1 MATDLVIRGTRVGE
15 DLHGNIC
22 LNDIWALA
30 GSPEN
35 KRARDWFP
43 SKRVGAVKQ
52 ILDQRIGESF
62 PNSEPPPT
70 YSVEGKGRAS
80 RTYAH
85 PVLALDYAAYLNAGL
100 AVEVNEVFLRFK
112 AKDVTLALE
121 ILDGMTAQGEFDKT
135 RVDLRNLLKEH
146 NKLSAAAGAAAGVKD
161 FPAYNGAGLRGLYG
175 GMTKAQVTA
184 KKGLPPEAHHLD
196 HAGHEELAANYFKA
210 TQAQAKLKREGIT
223 GQGAANAAHEEVGKV
238 VRSTIKDLGGTMP
251 EDEAALEH
259 VDKAA
264 GRLKAAAPKEPKALT
279 KKAKS

>member
-1 MATDLVIRGTRVGE
+1 MATDLAIRDTRIGE
-15 DLHGNIC
+15 DRHGNIC
-22 LNDIWALA
+22 LNDIWVLA

-35 KRARDWFP
+35 KRARDWLP
-43 SKRVGAVKQ
+43 AKRVAAVKK

-62 PNSEPPPT
+62 PNSAPPPT
-70 YSVEGKGRAS
+70 YAVVGKGRAS

-85 PVLALDYAAYLNAGL
+85 PVLALDYAAYLDANL
-100 AVEVNEVFLRFK
+100 AVEVNEVFLRVK

-121 ILDGMTAQGEFDKT
+121 MLGGMTAQAEFDKT

-175 GMTKAQVTA
+175 GMNKAQVTA
-184 KKGLPPEAHHLD
+184 KKGLPHEAHHLD

-223 GQGAANAAHEEVGKV
+223 GQGAADRKSV
-238 VRSTIKDLGGTMP
+238 V
-251 EDEAALEH
+251 
-259 VDKAA
+259 
-264 GRLKAAAPKEPKALT
+264 
-279 KKAKS
+279 